1 MRSSH
6 GAIFIYLFKGG
17 LVMEKGFF
25 ARLFDMSFS
34 DFITVRLIKVL
45 YILGIIAAGIGGLM
59 FIISG
64 FMAGVGM
71 GILFLI
77 LSPVLVLFYILMV
90 RVWLELILV
99 VFRIAENTTQL
110 VTMKEQEA
118 ATPPNG

>member
-1 MRSSH
+1 
-6 GAIFIYLFKGG
+6 
-17 LVMEKGFF
+17 MEKGFF

-110 VTMKEQEA
+110 ATMKEQEA